1 MTSDGKKWQGQFA
14 DHREPPRQ
22 NIALP
27 PPSPPGAGGMPTP
40 QQRRTSLSEDFGT
53 DDDIPA
59 LQSPS
64 DSSESEDE
72 PIPPPQPQP
81 PRRRPIVRPPRPL
94 ANVFDSDDSDID
106 ITESGTVLLPLDL
119 RGRWLMLRT
128 LIPASPS
135 PDVRFARRL
144 LRQFQ
149 DYTNPPT
156 PLPNQPNQPN
166 QPPADDSRIESSGLL
181 EALFLSSSSED
192 EDDRDNRRSQSRSQ
206 RTGTASSEITR
217 HQIIQ
222 QFVSFISNRMRDH
235 DAEREPDHLRAHAVI
250 DGLEPV
256 SKELL
261 SRYEVVRGEDHPQR
275 RAQCAVCYEP
285 LDLEPPRSV
294 EDRGPAEPTLMENK
308 NLSLALPYHAAFPEV
323 VAFPCLHIFHSECL
337 LPWLARKTTCPTC
350 RFDVD
355 PDSLTL
361 KGGCTQRPWVPPVDG
376 VLEAWVQVEE
386 VKKLTHVGG
395 GS

>member
-1 MTSDGKKWQGQFA
+1 
-14 DHREPPRQ
+14 
-22 NIALP
+22 
-27 PPSPPGAGGMPTP
+27 MPT
-40 QQRRTSLSEDFGT
+40 QQRRRTSLSEGFET
-53 DDDIPA
+53 DDEIPA

-72 PIPPPQPQP
+72 PTPQPRPPPTTRQRAVPL
-81 PRRRPIVRPPRPL
+81 RRPL
-94 ANVFDSDDSDID
+94 ANVFDSDDSDVD
-106 ITESGTVLLPLDL
+106 ITESGTVLSFFDS
-119 RGRWLMLRT
+119 RGRWLTLRT
-128 LIPASPS
+128 LIPAPS
-135 PDVRFARRL
+135 PLDVRFARRL

-149 DYTNPPT
+149 EYTNPSPS
-156 PLPNQPNQPN
+156 LPN
-166 QPPADDSRIESSGLL
+166 QPPANDIGIEPSSLL

-192 EDDRDNRRSQSRSQ
+192 EGDRDNRRSRNQ
-206 RTGTASSEITR
+206 RTNTVSSEQTR

-235 DAEREPDHLRAHAVI
+235 DAEREPDHLRAYAVI

-256 SKELL
+256 SKDLL

-285 LDLEPPRSV
+285 LDPDSSYNV
-294 EDRGPAEPTLMENK
+294 EDHDSAESVLTENK
-308 NLSLALPYHAAFPEV
+308 KLSLALPYHAAFPEV
-323 VAFPCLHIFHSECL
+323 VAFPCLHLFHSECL

-361 KGGCTQRPWVPPVDG
+361 KGGGTQRPWVPPVDG
-376 VLEAWVQVEE
+376 VLEAWVQAEE
-386 VKKLTHVGG
+386 MKKPTHIRDGPSSLLLNAIKGAQIRCSSTDSRAWKRSLSV
-395 GS
+395 